1 MDYKKLA
8 SDIVLK
14 VGGTENIASV
24 TNCMTRLRFKLK
36 DLKKADMLEM
46 TVHTDN
52 ESLRVVL
59 NLIQR
64 KDRQI
69 DLMAKDLLMCGF
81 DFINFGKATGD
92 FTKDKEKLKQLY
104 AKEV

>member
-1 MDYKKLA
+1 MTEEEKKAIEYL
-8 SDIVLK
+8 
-14 VGGTENIASV
+14 T
-24 TNCMTRLRFKLK
+24 K